1 MNPSD
6 PLKLVAQVL
15 DLPLLDKDGNY
26 AGIVDDIELT
36 GGAGKEARIAALL
49 VGPGAYQG
57 RLPAWAMW
65 LVRKIAG
72 DRITRVPIGKV
83 ASIDSAVH
91 LKVSAD
97 SLKLHESENEARGWI
112 PRVGAM

>member
-6 PLKLVAQVL
+6 PIKLVAQLL

-36 GGAGKEARIAALL
+36 GAPGKEARLAALL
-49 VGPGAYQG
+49 VGPGAYEG
-57 RLPAWAMW
+57 RMPGWAMW

-72 DRITRVPIGKV
+72 DRITRVPIDKV
-83 ASIDSAVH
+83 ASINSAVH
-91 LKVSAD
+91 LKVRAD
-97 SLKLHESENEARGWI
+97 SLELHQSENQARAWI
-112 PRVGAM
+112 PRMGAM

>member
-72 DRITRVPIGKV
+72 DRITRIPIGEV

-91 LKVSAD
+91 LKGSAD
-97 SLKLHESENEARGWI
+97 SLKLHESENEARAWI